1 MKYSLLSLI
10 VLLLPGAVFAQAT
23 LTGTVRTDA
32 GAVLPGVAVEA
43 ASPALGDKSRSAIT
57 NATGQYTIAGLPSGT
72 YSLTFR
78 LSGFTTI
85 KREGIELSG
94 TDTVTI
100 PIAMRF
106 DLTSLSLASPA
117 IVCGMT
123 VMPPADVDPRM
134 RQDVPAGGP
143 TPLIRKVVPGVCV
156 SKPAMPKTAPFPQK

>member
-32 GAVLPGVAVEA
+32 GAVLPGVAIEA

-85 KREGIELSG
+85 KPEDIELSG

-100 PIAMRF
+100 PIAMR
-106 DLTSLSLASPA
+106 
-117 IVCGMT
+117 V
-123 VMPPADVDPRM
+123 
-134 RQDVPAGGP
+134 
-143 TPLIRKVVPGVCV
+143 
-156 SKPAMPKTAPFPQK
+156 